1 MGRKPSPPDKDP
13 TPHWSIS
20 GLILWGLYVCVAV
33 WVLANYVTK
42 GHPAKLIPTF
52 FILLYLLLV
61 IVKFTN
67 YTGKHDPEA
76 PLSGSQPEP
85 SSAGQPPPKTR
96 IIFTSSPF
104 WDRLL
109 LTVLGTVSFFLWFHS
124 KGDVARDLFGT
135 LFPLSFALAVFYPMF
150 FLPMAPISPEERR
163 RWHLKKQKKRLKRQE
178 AKADKKRRRST

>member
-13 TPHWSIS
+13 TPYWSIS
-20 GLILWGLYVCVAV
+20 GLIYICFGIWWAAYRA
-33 WVLANYVTK
+33 TK

-67 YTGKHDPEA
+67 YTGKRDLEV

-85 SSAGQPPPKTR
+85 SSAGQPPPKAR

-109 LTVLGTVSFFLWFHS
+109 LTVLGIVSFFLWFHS

-150 FLPMAPISPEERR
+150 FLPIAPMSPEEKR
-163 RWHLKKQKKRLKRQE
+163 RWHLKKQKKQLKRQKT
-178 AKADKKRRRST
+178 KADKKRRRST

>member
-13 TPHWSIS
+13 TPYWSIS
-20 GLILWGLYVCVAV
+20 GLIYICFGIWWAAYRA
-33 WVLANYVTK
+33 TK

-67 YTGKHDPEA
+67 YTGKHDLEA

-109 LTVLGTVSFFLWFHS
+109 LTMLGTVSFFLWFHS

-150 FLPMAPISPEERR
+150 FLPMAPMEPEERR
-163 RWHLKKQKKRLKRQE
+163 RWHLKKQKKQLKRQK